1 MLSSYLI
8 CRDNIFIFGVF
19 WVFPSSGPFL
29 YEEHFVTLIVG
40 CWVIDV
46 LLFWKCFWKWVC
58 WFIFF
63 NIFMVWPVY
72 YPDVLQFW
80 TSCIWD
86 SLEMLLQWSYDKFSL
101 FWEIM
106 ARIADWLRENM
117 WRLSIES
124 ERLSLPYSVA
134 IFVASNYF
142 FTARPDAFQCLCYF
156 YWGTILT
163 LFLNDH
169 TRSSWARILVS
180 WRVSNYHGFVGTSA
194 HDVVWHIVGISKG
207 ADNWSFVSER
217 ISKRFGMWNISK
229 LAGVSFGIITWL
241 TLYFLVCDKNCK
253 ICLVRDLKFSKGLPM
268 FCVLFL
274 PIILD

>member
-80 TSCIWD
+80 TSCIWG

-142 FTARPDAFQCLCYF
+142 LQLDPMHFSAFAIF
-156 YWGTILT
+156 IG
-163 LFLNDH
+163 
-169 TRSSWARILVS
+169 
-180 WRVSNYHGFVGTSA
+180 
-194 HDVVWHIVGISKG
+194 
-207 ADNWSFVSER
+207 
-217 ISKRFGMWNISK
+217 
-229 LAGVSFGIITWL
+229 
-241 TLYFLVCDKNCK
+241 
-253 ICLVRDLKFSKGLPM
+253 
-268 FCVLFL
+268 VLFWPCFWMITPDPVGQGFWWADASVTIMVL
-274 PIILD
+274 LAPVHMM